1 MNKLFYR
8 PELDVSKKSKL
19 TCPECKK
26 KLNSDHRSVEGNKF
40 VCSCGAIIFS
50 CPDHHERE
58 VLGHSSFLVGYD
70 MVPVPAGYQ
79 RHFCPICSSIMEVV
93 KHWFDVTG
101 ETIDARLSLA
111 LLCSNR
117 DCNYYNVIK
126 FIVPIETHDWNQ
138 GKLSH

>member
-8 PELDVSKKSKL
+8 PELDVSKKRKL

-26 KLNSDHRSVEGNKF
+26 KLNRHDKSLDGSKF
-40 VCSCGAIIFS
+40 ICPCGATIFS
-50 CPDHHERE
+50 SPDHHERE
-58 VLGHSSFLVGYD
+58 VLGHRSFLVGED
-70 MVPVPAGYQ
+70 MVPIPAGYLN
-79 RHFCPICSSIMEVV
+79 HYCPICLSIMGVV

-101 ETIDARLSLA
+101 ETVDARLSLA

-126 FIVPIETHDWNQ
+126 FIVPIETHDWHR
-138 GKLSH
+138 GKLYH